1 MIQTSVLDQIR
12 PKKEK
17 KKEDALIAPVNANNP
32 NNQIMFRNRTRD
44 EERKKRQ
51 VNDEEQTF

>member
-12 PKKEK
+12 PKKKK

-32 NNQIMFRNRTRD
+32 NNQIMFRNMTRD
-44 EERKKRQ
+44 GERKKRQ